1 MKKILLSVS
10 CILTVCLLNAQSKF
24 AVLSYTLPQGWYAR
38 QSGNDLELVKK
49 GDENSGCKITLFQQ
63 QNTVVNGE
71 RKFVELWTL
80 KTKIG
85 NAKSGSPVKTEE
97 DGWIF
102 FSGSKTTANST
113 SRESFYTL
121 CDGSITAI
129 ILTESQGSSCENE
142 LNRILASI
150 NIPVTD
156 NSSKTRAKSKK
167 TKFPYVYRAVYPK
180 E

>member
-1 MKKILLSVS
+1 MKKLLLYAF
-10 CILTVCLLNAQSKF
+10 CMLTVYSVKAQSKF

-49 GDENSGCKITLFQQ
+49 GAENSGCKITLFQQ
-63 QNTVVNGE
+63 VNGVVNNGK
-71 RKFVELWTL
+71 KFAELWAL
-80 KTKIG
+80 KTKMG
-85 NAKSGSPVKTEE
+85 TTKTAPPVKTEE

-102 FSGSKTTANST
+102 FSGSKTNGNST
-113 SRESFYTL
+113 ENFYTL

-142 LNRILASI
+142 LNGILASI

-156 NSSKTRAKSKK
+156 NNSKTRAKSKK
-167 TKFPYVYRAVYPK
+167 TKFPYVYRSS
-180 E
+180 